1 MSIINMSSSCSS
13 IDLGSSFT
21 AFAVALAFGFLL
33 AMGAPR
39 PTRYKDLLRLHEQQ
53 DAGLHVLAC
62 AVMRMISCVA
72 QDKQA
77 LATAYG
83 FLRHTYGSLRHC
95 YGDLRHRLPLHFCIN
110 LC

>member
-72 QDKQA
+72 QDKKTGTGNCLRFSA
-77 LATAYG
+77 PHLRKSAPLLRRFAPPAASA
-83 FLRHTYGSLRHC
+83 FLY
-95 YGDLRHRLPLHFCIN
+95 
-110 LC
+110 